1 MYYAP
6 GIISIIAHQFTYW
19 DSIKAGG
26 SHFSRV
32 TQKPLS
38 TDRNHVSRGKVSNF
52 QNACFYVKW
61 QTVTLSPTHHHFGDD
76 NNQIKCSPSILT
88 LGDQQE
94 IPRLSVSQWPSC
106 WETLRKLWTAHYE
119 TPRTCLNGWV
129 KLLGPGTAESGFFFF
144 FAWCWYFCYYRGETD
159 TKPHA
164 RQTCQFAK
172 VNMKMM
178 DITAQHSPIDE
189 SSTERQRDGLVFWH
203 QPEWK
208 TVTVKAHG
216 NSLLANLP
224 LRCTKSEQTATFHL

>member
-61 QTVTLSPTHHHFGDD
+61 QTVTLSPTHNHFGDD

-144 FAWCWYFCYYRGETD
+144 LLGVGTFVITG
-159 TKPHA
+159 A
-164 RQTCQFAK
+164 RQTQSHMPDK
-172 VNMKMM
+172 HV
-178 DITAQHSPIDE
+178 SLPR
-189 SSTERQRDGLVFWH
+189 STWRWWTSQLSIRL
-203 QPEWK
+203 
-208 TVTVKAHG
+208 
-216 NSLLANLP
+216 
-224 LRCTKSEQTATFHL
+224 

>member
-19 DSIKAGG
+19 DSIKARG

-94 IPRLSVSQWPSC
+94 IPRLSVSQ
-106 WETLRKLWTAHYE
+106 
-119 TPRTCLNGWV
+119 
-129 KLLGPGTAESGFFFF
+129 
-144 FAWCWYFCYYRGETD
+144 
-159 TKPHA
+159 
-164 RQTCQFAK
+164 
-172 VNMKMM
+172 
-178 DITAQHSPIDE
+178 
-189 SSTERQRDGLVFWH
+189 
-203 QPEWK
+203 
-208 TVTVKAHG
+208 
-216 NSLLANLP
+216 
-224 LRCTKSEQTATFHL
+224 